1 MKPEHEPKKC
11 HRSLKLPFNFLM
23 SEPSASS
30 PQSLYDLLGGEPNAT
45 NKIREIVEAF
55 YDVMDSDEKAKT
67 IRLMHPEDL
76 TSSREKLFMFLCGWT
91 GGPQLYIERYGHP
104 FLRRRHLPFKI
115 GEEERDQWIYC
126 MTKGMLNLKMD
137 EEKIKALLNALYP
150 IADFMRN
157 Q

>member
-1 MKPEHEPKKC
+1 
-11 HRSLKLPFNFLM
+11 M
-23 SEPSASS
+23 SQPSASS
-30 PQSLYDLLGGEPNAT
+30 PQSLYDLLGGEPEAT
-45 NKIREIVEAF
+45 HKIREIVEAF

-67 IRLMHPEDL
+67 IRQMHPEDL
-76 TSSREKLFMFLCGWT
+76 TSSREKLFMFLTGWT

-137 EEKIKALLNALYP
+137 DKKIKALLNALYP

>member
-1 MKPEHEPKKC
+1 
-11 HRSLKLPFNFLM
+11 M
-23 SEPSASS
+23 SQPSASS
-30 PQSLYDLLGGEPNAT
+30 PQSLYNLLGGEPEAT
-45 NKIREIVEAF
+45 NQIREIVEAF

-76 TSSREKLFMFLCGWT
+76 TSSREKLFMFLTGWT
-91 GGPQLYIERYGHP
+91 GGPQLYTDRYGHP

-137 EEKIKALLNALYP
+137 EIKIKALLNALYP

>member
-1 MKPEHEPKKC
+1 
-11 HRSLKLPFNFLM
+11 M
-23 SEPSASS
+23 SETSAPT
-30 PQSLYDLLGGEPNAT
+30 PQSLYDLLGGEPEAT
-45 NKIREIVEAF
+45 NQIREIVEAF
-55 YDVMDSDEKAKT
+55 YDVMERDEKAKT
-67 IRLMHPEDL
+67 IRQMHPEDL
-76 TSSREKLFMFLCGWT
+76 TSSREKLFMFLTGWT
-91 GGPQLYIERYGHP
+91 GGPQLYTDRYGHP

-126 MTKGMLNLKMD
+126 MTKGMLNLKME

>member
-1 MKPEHEPKKC
+1 
-11 HRSLKLPFNFLM
+11 M
-23 SEPSASS
+23 SQPSAST
-30 PQSLYDLLGGEPNAT
+30 PQSLFDLLGAEPEAT
-45 NKIREIVEAF
+45 NQIRAIVEAF
-55 YDVMDSDEKAKT
+55 YDVMERDEKAKA

-76 TSSREKLFMFLCGWT
+76 TSSREKLFMFLSGWT

-115 GEEERDQWIYC
+115 SEEERDQWIYC
-126 MTKGMLNLKMD
+126 MTKGLLNLKME

>member
-1 MKPEHEPKKC
+1 
-11 HRSLKLPFNFLM
+11 M
-23 SEPSASS
+23 SENPAPN
-30 PQSLYDLLGGEPNAT
+30 PQSLFDLLGSEPDAT
-45 NKIREIVEAF
+45 NQIRAIVEAF
-55 YDVMDSDEKAKT
+55 YDVMDTDEKAKT
-67 IRLMHPEDL
+67 IRQMHPEDL
-76 TSSREKLFMFLCGWT
+76 TSSREKLFMFLTGWT

-126 MTKGMLNLKMD
+126 MTKGMLNLKMED
-137 EEKIKALLNALYP
+137 QKIKALLNALYP

>member
-1 MKPEHEPKKC
+1 
-11 HRSLKLPFNFLM
+11 M
-23 SEPSASS
+23 SETSALT
-30 PQSLYDLLGGEPNAT
+30 PQSLYDLLGGEPEAT
-45 NKIREIVEAF
+45 HKIREIVEAF
-55 YDVMDSDEKAKT
+55 YDVMDSDEKAKK

-76 TSSREKLFMFLCGWT
+76 SSSREKLFMFLTGWT
-91 GGPQLYIERYGHP
+91 GGPQLYTERYGHP

-115 GEEERDQWIYC
+115 AEEERDQWIYC
-126 MTKGMLNLKMD
+126 MTKGLLNLKLE

>member
-1 MKPEHEPKKC
+1 
-11 HRSLKLPFNFLM
+11 M
-23 SEPSASS
+23 SQSSAST
-30 PQSLYDLLGGEPNAT
+30 PQSLYDLLGGDPNAT
-45 NKIREIVEAF
+45 NQIRAIVEAF

-67 IRLMHPEDL
+67 IRQMHPEDL
-76 TSSREKLFMFLCGWT
+76 TLSREKLFMFLTGWT

-126 MTKGMLNLKMD
+126 MTKGMLNLKMED
-137 EEKIKALLNALYP
+137 QKIKALLNALYP

>member
-1 MKPEHEPKKC
+1 
-11 HRSLKLPFNFLM
+11 M
-23 SEPSASS
+23 SQPSAST
-30 PQSLYDLLGGEPNAT
+30 PQSLFDLLGGEPEAT
-45 NKIREIVEAF
+45 NQIRAIIEAF

-76 TSSREKLFMFLCGWT
+76 TSSREKLFMFFSGWT
-91 GGPQLYIERYGHP
+91 GGPQLYTERYGHP

-126 MTKGMLNLKMD
+126 MTKGMLNLKME

>member
-1 MKPEHEPKKC
+1 
-11 HRSLKLPFNFLM
+11 M
-23 SEPSASS
+23 SQPSAST
-30 PQSLYDLLGGEPNAT
+30 PQTLYDLLGGEPEAT
-45 NKIREIVEAF
+45 HKIREIVEAF

-76 TSSREKLFMFLCGWT
+76 TSSREKLFMFLSGWT
-91 GGPQLYIERYGHP
+91 GGPQLYTERYGHP

-126 MTKGMLNLKMD
+126 MTKGMLNLKME

>member
-1 MKPEHEPKKC
+1 
-11 HRSLKLPFNFLM
+11 M
-23 SEPSASS
+23 SQPSAST
-30 PQSLYDLLGGEPNAT
+30 PQSLYDLLGGEPHA
-45 NKIREIVEAF
+45 KHQIREIVEAF

-76 TSSREKLFMFLCGWT
+76 TSSREKLFMFLTGWT

-115 GEEERDQWIYC
+115 GEKERDQWIYC

>member
-1 MKPEHEPKKC
+1 
-11 HRSLKLPFNFLM
+11 M
-23 SEPSASS
+23 SQPSAST
-30 PQSLYDLLGGEPNAT
+30 PQSLFDLLGGEPDAT
-45 NKIREIVEAF
+45 NQIRAIVEAF

-67 IRLMHPEDL
+67 IRLIHPEDL
-76 TSSREKLFMFLCGWT
+76 TSSREKLFMFLTGWT

-126 MTKGMLNLKMD
+126 MTKGLFNLKME

>member
-1 MKPEHEPKKC
+1 
-11 HRSLKLPFNFLM
+11 M
-23 SEPSASS
+23 SQPSASS
-30 PQSLYDLLGGEPNAT
+30 PQSLFDLLGGEPNAI
-45 NKIREIVEAF
+45 NQIRAIVEAF

-76 TSSREKLFMFLCGWT
+76 TSSREKLFMFLSGWM
-91 GGPQLYIERYGHP
+91 GGPQLYTERYGHP

-126 MTKGMLNLKMD
+126 MTKGLLNLKME

>member
-1 MKPEHEPKKC
+1 
-11 HRSLKLPFNFLM
+11 M
-23 SEPSASS
+23 SEAKAST
-30 PQSLYDLLGGEPNAT
+30 PPSLYDLLGGEPEAT
-45 NKIREIVEAF
+45 NQIREIVEAF
-55 YDVMDSDEKAKT
+55 YDVMEKDEKAKT
-67 IRLMHPEDL
+67 IRLMHPDDL

-126 MTKGMLNLKMD
+126 MTKGMLNLKM
-137 EEKIKALLNALYP
+137 EEVKIKALLNALYP

>member
-1 MKPEHEPKKC
+1 
-11 HRSLKLPFNFLM
+11 M
-23 SEPSASS
+23 SQPSAST
-30 PQSLYDLLGGEPNAT
+30 PQSLFDLLGGEPDAT
-45 NKIREIVEAF
+45 NQIRAIVEAF

-76 TSSREKLFMFLCGWT
+76 TSSREKLFMFLTGWT

-126 MTKGMLNLKMD
+126 MTKGLLNLKME

>member
-1 MKPEHEPKKC
+1 
-11 HRSLKLPFNFLM
+11 M
-23 SEPSASS
+23 SQPSASI
-30 PQSLYDLLGGEPNAT
+30 PQTLYDLLGGEPEAT
-45 NKIREIVEAF
+45 HKIREIVEAF

-91 GGPQLYIERYGHP
+91 GGPQLYTERYGHP

-126 MTKGMLNLKMD
+126 MTKGMLNLKME

>member
-1 MKPEHEPKKC
+1 
-11 HRSLKLPFNFLM
+11 M
-23 SEPSASS
+23 SQPSAST
-30 PQSLYDLLGGEPNAT
+30 PPTLYDLLGGEPEAT
-45 NKIREIVEAF
+45 HKIREIVEAF

-76 TSSREKLFMFLCGWT
+76 TPSREKLFMFLTGWT
-91 GGPQLYIERYGHP
+91 GGPQLYTERYGHP

-115 GEEERDQWIYC
+115 GEDERDQWIYC
-126 MTKGMLNLKMD
+126 MTKGMLNLKME

>member
-1 MKPEHEPKKC
+1 
-11 HRSLKLPFNFLM
+11 M
-23 SEPSASS
+23 SEAASS
-30 PQSLYDLLGGEPNAT
+30 TPQSLYDLLGGEPEAT
-45 NKIREIVEAF
+45 NQIREIVEAF
-55 YDVMDSDEKAKT
+55 YDVMDSDENVKT
-67 IRLMHPEDL
+67 IRLMQPDGF
-76 TSSREKLFMFLCGWT
+76 TSSREKLFMFLTGWT

-126 MTKGMLNLKMD
+126 MTKGMLNLKM
-137 EEKIKALLNALYP
+137 EEAKIKALLNALYP

>member
-1 MKPEHEPKKC
+1 M
-11 HRSLKLPFNFLM
+11 
-23 SEPSASS
+23 
-30 PQSLYDLLGGEPNAT
+30 G
-45 NKIREIVEAF
+45 
-55 YDVMDSDEKAKT
+55 SDEKAKT

-76 TSSREKLFMFLCGWT
+76 TSSREKLFMFLTGWT
-91 GGPQLYIERYGHP
+91 GGPQLYTDRYGHP

-126 MTKGMLNLKMD
+126 MTKGLLNLKME

-150 IADFMRN
+150 IADFIRN

>member
-1 MKPEHEPKKC
+1 
-11 HRSLKLPFNFLM
+11 M
-23 SEPSASS
+23 SQPSAST
-30 PQSLYDLLGGEPNAT
+30 PQTLYDLLGGEPEAT
-45 NKIREIVEAF
+45 HKIREIVEAF

-76 TSSREKLFMFLCGWT
+76 TSSREKLFMFLTGWT
-91 GGPQLYIERYGHP
+91 GGPQLYTERYGHP

-126 MTKGMLNLKMD
+126 MTKGMLNLKME

>member
-1 MKPEHEPKKC
+1 
-11 HRSLKLPFNFLM
+11 M
-23 SEPSASS
+23 SQPSASS
-30 PQSLYDLLGGEPNAT
+30 PQSLFDLLGGEPNAT
-45 NKIREIVEAF
+45 NQIRAIVEAF
-55 YDVMDSDEKAKT
+55 YDVMDQDEKAKT
-67 IRLMHPEDL
+67 IRQMHPEDL
-76 TSSREKLFMFLCGWT
+76 TPSREKLFMFLSGWT

-115 GEEERDQWIYC
+115 GEDERDQWIYC
-126 MTKGMLNLKMD
+126 MTKGLLNLKME

>member
-1 MKPEHEPKKC
+1 
-11 HRSLKLPFNFLM
+11 M
-23 SEPSASS
+23 SQPSASS
-30 PQSLYDLLGGEPNAT
+30 PQSLYDLLGGEPEAT
-45 NKIREIVEAF
+45 HKIREIVEAF

-67 IRLMHPEDL
+67 IRQMHPEDL
-76 TSSREKLFMFLCGWT
+76 TSSREKLFMFLTGWT

-115 GEEERDQWIYC
+115 GVDERDQWIYC
-126 MTKGMLNLKMD
+126 MTKGLLNLQM
-137 EEKIKALLNALYP
+137 EEAKIKALLKALYP

>member
-1 MKPEHEPKKC
+1 
-11 HRSLKLPFNFLM
+11 M
-23 SEPSASS
+23 SQPSASN
-30 PQSLYDLLGGEPNAT
+30 PQSLYDLLGGQPEAT
-45 NKIREIVEAF
+45 NQIRAIVEAF

-67 IRLMHPEDL
+67 IRQMHPEDL
-76 TSSREKLFMFLCGWT
+76 TSSREKLFMFLTGWT

-126 MTKGMLNLKMD
+126 MTKGMLNLKME

>member
-1 MKPEHEPKKC
+1 
-11 HRSLKLPFNFLM
+11 M
-23 SEPSASS
+23 SQPSAST
-30 PQSLYDLLGGEPNAT
+30 PQSLFDLLGGEPEAT
-45 NKIREIVEAF
+45 NQIRAIVEAF

-76 TSSREKLFMFLCGWT
+76 TSSREKLFMFLSGWT

-126 MTKGMLNLKMD
+126 MTKGMLNLKME

>member
-1 MKPEHEPKKC
+1 MTQ
-11 HRSLKLPFNFLM
+11 
-23 SEPSASS
+23 PSAST
-30 PQSLYDLLGGEPNAT
+30 PQSLFDLLGGEPEAT
-45 NKIREIVEAF
+45 NQIRKIVEAF

-76 TSSREKLFMFLCGWT
+76 TSSREKLFMFLTGWT
-91 GGPQLYIERYGHP
+91 GGPQLYTERYGHP

-126 MTKGMLNLKMD
+126 MTKGLLNLKME

-150 IADFMRN
+150 IADFIRN

>member
-1 MKPEHEPKKC
+1 
-11 HRSLKLPFNFLM
+11 M
-23 SEPSASS
+23 SQPSASA
-30 PQSLYDLLGGEPNAT
+30 PQSLYDLLGGEPEAT
-45 NKIREIVEAF
+45 NQIRAIVEAF

-67 IRLMHPEDL
+67 IRQMHPEDL
-76 TSSREKLFMFLCGWT
+76 TSSREKLFMFLTGWT

-126 MTKGMLNLKMD
+126 MTKGLLNLKMD
-137 EEKIKALLNALYP
+137 DKKIKALLNALYP

>member
-1 MKPEHEPKKC
+1 
-11 HRSLKLPFNFLM
+11 M
-23 SEPSASS
+23 SQPSAST
-30 PQSLYDLLGGEPNAT
+30 PQSLFDLLGGEPDAT
-45 NKIREIVEAF
+45 NQIRAIVEAF
-55 YDVMDSDEKAKT
+55 YDVMDKDEKAKK
-67 IRLMHPEDL
+67 IRQMHPEDL
-76 TSSREKLFMFLCGWT
+76 TSSREKLFMFLSGWA

-126 MTKGMLNLKMD
+126 MTKGLLNLKME